1 MRSFA
6 IPRRARTESA
16 SRARWLAACML
27 LIFTAADA
35 ATYRVDDSL
44 TLPSNAQ
51 TTMRWKSAAPT
62 RAEGNLVEGS
72 VTVTVRLNLAPWINK
87 TGQIFMVL
95 PQQPAIGQ
103 VSAEW
108 TTQGRLLPGKVLS
121 GERTLV
127 YSGPI
132 RTAMLEET
140 MVVRVQANGTRL
152 AMPQRLEFTFE
163 IDVN

>member
-1 MRSFA
+1 MSSPLGFA
-6 IPRRARTESA
+6 LRAR
-16 SRARWLAACML
+16 RCLPAA
-27 LIFTAADA
+27 LIALCLPALA
-35 ATYRVDDSL
+35 ATYHVDDSL

-62 RAEGNLVEGS
+62 RADASTVEGA
-72 VTVTVRLNLAPWINK
+72 VTVTVRLNLAPWLNK
-87 TGQIFMVL
+87 NGAIYMAL

-132 RTAMLEET
+132 RTNLLEET
-140 MVVRVQANGTRL
+140 MVVKVQANGNRL
-152 AMPQRLEFTFE
+152 AMPQRLEFSFE

>member
-1 MRSFA
+1 VT
-6 IPRRARTESA
+6 RAHA
-16 SRARWLAACML
+16 GFIGLWAALTMGVP
-27 LIFTAADA
+27 AHA
-35 ATYRVDDSL
+35 ATYRIDDSL

-62 RAEGNLVEGS
+62 RADANLVEGG
-72 VTVTVRLNLAPWINK
+72 VIVTVRLNLAPWLNK
-87 TGQIFMVL
+87 TGQIYMAL

-103 VSAEW
+103 VIAEW
-108 TTQGRLLPGKVLS
+108 TTQGRLLPGRVLS

-132 RTAMLEET
+132 RTSLLEET
-140 MVVRVQANGTRL
+140 LQVKVTANGTRL
-152 AMPQRLEFTFE
+152 AMPQRLEFSFE